1 MALGDDLKN
10 LDKDLRNLNR
20 QGAEFQNAFKSIEK
34 ALKGIA
40 RDSKDF
46 DTELKN
52 AAQTSSQLAKQA
64 DALSKFNKEN
74 LKSTKDRKSFEE
86 KSKKVLEERT
96 KLEAQIK
103 VLKGLALNATKE
115 EKVLLD
121 KASENLLNQVGYAD
135 DIQSSYKGILETNK
149 KLERI
154 NPFKSASDF
163 VKDIPIINKAFSEL
177 ADATEAFN
185 DEIVESGDRAKA
197 LGKSVSKLGG
207 LALKGTIG
215 LIVKGIGD
223 FDKKATS
230 LTRTLNT
237 TAKESKELAISAN
250 DAAQSIAGITGQ
262 DIINSQLAFS
272 EALGTTAALS
282 NETAANFATLQN
294 RLGLSVQQATEFTKL
309 NIALGKNSKKQTEE
323 LIFQTQVQNAQND
336 SAIRYQDVIKDISE
350 TNKAVLLSSKGNAT
364 ALSRAAIEARKFG
377 LNLNEADG
385 IAGSLLDFESS
396 IAAELEAELLTGKQ
410 LNLERARQ
418 AALEGDLAT
427 LTSEIASNVGS
438 AEEFANMNRLQQE
451 AIAKAVGMTRESL
464 SASLVEQESLTK
476 LGFEDKKTRRDSL
489 KQELQKI
496 EALRAQGKF
505 AAARERQLIIEKS
518 FGEDELTRQQRN
530 RTNTELMAEAAQ
542 KMIEAF
548 DFLKKLLVPIKGSL
562 EFAAKHANGIAVAI
576 ATIAGISLIGKFSKL
591 LKLFKGLGS
600 SASKL
605 KGFFGGGGSK
615 VTSAVMKG
623 SGKKISGAAAQSA
636 VKAGSAT
643 AGKSLTK
650 VAGKAGAKLGGKT
663 LLKRIPILGS
673 LMGVGFAIDRAV
685 KGDGVGALMELG
697 SSALGLVDLVAPG
710 VGTALSLAAD
720 AGIAARD
727 LNRAGTITPTAT
739 PMATGGMVTSPT
751 NTIIGE
757 AGPEAVIPLSEF
769 YRKFDEL
776 IAAVKSSGNI
786 NLDGRSLKHSY
797 ENIRC
802 SLWIRLNIFNIYN
815 KMKLWEF

>member
-20 QGAEFQNAFKSIEK
+20 QGAEFQNAFKAIET

-40 RDSKDF
+40 RDSNDF
-46 DTELKN
+46 GDAIKN

-86 KSKKVLEERT
+86 KSNKILAERT

-103 VLKGLALNATKE
+103 TLKGLALNATKQ
-115 EKVLLD
+115 EKALLD
-121 KASENLLNQVGYAD
+121 KATENLLNQVSYAD

-185 DEIVESGDRAKA
+185 DEIVESGDRVKA

-207 LALKGTIG
+207 LAVKGTIG

-237 TAKESKELAISAN
+237 TAQESEELAVSAN

-309 NIALGKNSKKQTEE
+309 NEALGKNSKKQTEE
-323 LIFQTQVQNAQND
+323 LIAQTLIQNTQND

-377 LNLNEADG
+377 LNLNEADS

-396 IAAELEAELLTGKQ
+396 IASELEAELLTGKQ

-464 SASLVEQESLTK
+464 ASSLVEQQALTK
-476 LGFEDKKTRRDSL
+476 LGAKDKSELKEKTRLRL
-489 KQELQKI
+489 QEVNAIKDVAKRE
-496 EALRAQGKF
+496 EARAK
-505 AAARERQLIIEKS
+505 LIADLGS
-518 FGEDELTRQQRN
+518 DELVRQQEN

-542 KMIEAF
+542 KIIEAF
-548 DFLKKLLVPIKGSL
+548 DYLSTKILPKIKPLL
-562 EFAAKHANGIAVAI
+562 EGIANNAQFFATAI

-600 SASKL
+600 AASKL

-623 SGKKISGAAAQSA
+623 SGKKVYGAAAQSA

-673 LMGVGFAIDRAV
+673 VVGLGFAVDRAM
-685 KGDGVGALMELG
+685 KGDFAGAALEVG
-697 SSALGLVDLVAPG
+697 SAGLGLLDLAVPG
-710 VGTALSLAAD
+710 LGTGLSLAVD

-727 LNRAGTITPTAT
+727 LKRAGTITPTAT

-786 NLDGRSLKHSY
+786 NLDGRSLNTAMQTSGVA
-797 ENIRC
+797 
-802 SLWIRLNIFNIYN
+802 FG
-815 KMKLWEF
+815 

>member
-10 LDKDLRNLNR
+10 LDRDLRNLNR

-185 DEIVESGDRAKA
+185 DEIVESGDRTKA

-207 LALKGTIG
+207 LAIKGTIG
-215 LIVKGIGD
+215 LAIKGIGD

-237 TAKESKELAISAN
+237 TAQESEELAVSAN
-250 DAAQSIAGITGQ
+250 NAAQSIAGITGR
-262 DIINSQLAFS
+262 DIIDSQLAFS

-309 NIALGKNSKKQTEE
+309 NEALGKNSKKQTEE
-323 LIFQTQVQNAQND
+323 LIAQTLIQNAQND

-464 SASLVEQESLTK
+464 AASLVEQQALTK
-476 LGFEDKKTRRDSL
+476 LGAKDKSELKEKTRLRL
-489 KQELQKI
+489 QEVNAIKDVAKRE
-496 EALRAQGKF
+496 EARAK
-505 AAARERQLIIEKS
+505 LIADLGS
-518 FGEDELTRQQRN
+518 DELVRQQEN

-542 KMIEAF
+542 KIIEAF
-548 DFLKKLLVPIKGSL
+548 DFLKKLLVPIKGLL
-562 EFAAKHANGIAVAI
+562 EGAANNAGGIATAI
-576 ATIAGISLIGKFSKL
+576 ATIAGISLIGKFRRL
-591 LKLFKGLGS
+591 LKLFKGLSS

-605 KGFFGGGGSK
+605 KGLFGGGGSK

-623 SGKKISGAAAQSA
+623 SGKTAGKSSTKVAA
-636 VKAGSAT
+636 KAGSAT

-786 NLDGRSLKHSY
+786 NLDGRSLNTAMQTSGVT
-797 ENIRC
+797 
-802 SLWIRLNIFNIYN
+802 FG
-815 KMKLWEF
+815 

>member
-20 QGAEFQNAFKSIEK
+20 QGAEFQNAFKAIET

-40 RDSKDF
+40 RDSNDF
-46 DTELKN
+46 GDAIKN

-86 KSKKVLEERT
+86 KSNKILAERT

-103 VLKGLALNATKE
+103 TLKGLALNATKQ
-115 EKVLLD
+115 EKALLD
-121 KASENLLNQVGYAD
+121 KATENLLNQVSYAD

-185 DEIVESGDRAKA
+185 DEIVESGDRVKA

-207 LALKGTIG
+207 LAVKGTIG

-237 TAKESKELAISAN
+237 TAQESEELAVSAN

-309 NIALGKNSKKQTEE
+309 NEALGKNSKKQTEE
-323 LIFQTQVQNAQND
+323 LIAQTLIQNTQND

-377 LNLNEADG
+377 LNLNEADS

-396 IAAELEAELLTGKQ
+396 IASELEAELLTGKQ

-464 SASLVEQESLTK
+464 ASSLVEQQALTK
-476 LGFEDKKTRRDSL
+476 LGAKDKSELKEKTRLRL
-489 KQELQKI
+489 QEVNAIKDVAKRE
-496 EALRAQGKF
+496 EARAK
-505 AAARERQLIIEKS
+505 LIADLGS
-518 FGEDELTRQQRN
+518 DELVRQQEN

-542 KMIEAF
+542 KIIEAF
-548 DFLKKLLVPIKGSL
+548 DYLSTKILPKIKPLL
-562 EFAAKHANGIAVAI
+562 EGIANNAQFFATAI

-600 SASKL
+600 AASKL

-623 SGKKISGAAAQSA
+623 SGKKVYGAAAQSA

-673 LMGVGFAIDRAV
+673 VVGLGFAVDRAM
-685 KGDGVGALMELG
+685 KGDFAGAALEVG
-697 SSALGLVDLVAPG
+697 SAGLGLLDLAVPG
-710 VGTALSLAAD
+710 LGTGLSLAVD

-727 LNRAGTITPTAT
+727 LKRAGTITPTAT

-786 NLDGRSLKHSY
+786 NLDGRSLNTS
-797 ENIRC
+797 
-802 SLWIRLNIFNIYN
+802 
-815 KMKLWEF
+815 MKTSGVAFG

>member
-103 VLKGLALNATKE
+103 TLKGLALNATKE

-121 KASENLLNQVGYAD
+121 KATENLLNQVGYAD

-464 SASLVEQESLTK
+464 AASLVEQQALTK
-476 LGFEDKKTRRDSL
+476 LGAKDKSELKEKTRLRL
-489 KQELQKI
+489 QEVNAIKDVAKRE
-496 EALRAQGKF
+496 EARAK
-505 AAARERQLIIEKS
+505 LIADLGS
-518 FGEDELTRQQRN
+518 DELVRQQEN

-542 KMIEAF
+542 KIIEAF
-548 DFLKKLLVPIKGSL
+548 DFLKKLLVPIKGLL
-562 EFAAKHANGIAVAI
+562 EGAANNAGGIATAI
-576 ATIAGISLIGKFSKL
+576 ATIAGISLIGKFRRL
-591 LKLFKGLGS
+591 LKLFKSLGS
-600 SASKL
+600 AASKL
-605 KGFFGGGGSK
+605 KGFFGGGSK

-623 SGKKISGAAAQSA
+623 SGKSAAAQSA

-697 SSALGLVDLVAPG
+697 SAGLGLVDLVAPG

-786 NLDGRSLKHSY
+786 NLDGRSLNTAMQTSGVA
-797 ENIRC
+797 
-802 SLWIRLNIFNIYN
+802 FG
-815 KMKLWEF
+815 

>member
-10 LDKDLRNLNR
+10 LDKDLKNLNR
-20 QGAEFQNAFKSIEK
+20 QGTEFQNAFKSIEK

-46 DTELKN
+46 NTELNN
-52 AAQTSSQLAKQA
+52 AAQTSSKLEKAA

-86 KSKKVLEERT
+86 KSNKILAERT

-103 VLKGLALNATKE
+103 TLKGLALNATKQ
-115 EKVLLD
+115 EKALLD
-121 KASENLLNQVGYAD
+121 KATENLLNQVSYAD

-185 DEIVESGDRAKA
+185 DEIVESGDRVKA

-207 LALKGTIG
+207 LAVKGTIG

-237 TAKESKELAISAN
+237 TAQESEELAVSAN

-309 NIALGKNSKKQTEE
+309 NEALGKNSKKQTEE
-323 LIFQTQVQNAQND
+323 LIAQTLIQNTQND

-377 LNLNEADG
+377 LNLNEADS

-396 IAAELEAELLTGKQ
+396 IASELEAELLTGKQ

-464 SASLVEQESLTK
+464 ASSLVEQQALTK
-476 LGFEDKKTRRDSL
+476 LGAKDKSELKEKTRLRL
-489 KQELQKI
+489 QEVNAIKDVAKRE
-496 EALRAQGKF
+496 EARAK
-505 AAARERQLIIEKS
+505 LIADLGS
-518 FGEDELTRQQRN
+518 DELVRQQEN

-542 KMIEAF
+542 KIIEAF
-548 DFLKKLLVPIKGSL
+548 DYLSTKILPKIKPLL
-562 EFAAKHANGIAVAI
+562 EGIANNAQFFATAI

-600 SASKL
+600 AASKL

-623 SGKKISGAAAQSA
+623 SGKKVYGAAAQSA

-673 LMGVGFAIDRAV
+673 VVGLGFAVDRAM
-685 KGDGVGALMELG
+685 KGDFAGAALEVG
-697 SSALGLVDLVAPG
+697 SAGLGLLDLAVPG
-710 VGTALSLAAD
+710 LGTGLSLAVD

-727 LNRAGTITPTAT
+727 LKRAGTITPTAT

-786 NLDGRSLKHSY
+786 NLDGRSLNTAMQTSGVA
-797 ENIRC
+797 
-802 SLWIRLNIFNIYN
+802 FG
-815 KMKLWEF
+815 

>member
-20 QGAEFQNAFKSIEK
+20 QGVEFQNAFKSIEK

-46 DTELKN
+46 DEILGA

-86 KSKKVLEERT
+86 KSNKILAERT

-121 KASENLLNQVGYAD
+121 KATENLLNQVGYAD

-185 DEIVESGDRAKA
+185 DEIVESGDRTKA

-207 LALKGTIG
+207 LAVKGTIG
-215 LIVKGIGD
+215 LAVKGIGD

-237 TAKESKELAISAN
+237 TAQESEELAVSAN

-309 NIALGKNSKKQTEE
+309 NEALGKNSKKQTEE
-323 LIFQTQVQNAQND
+323 LIGQTLIQNAQND

-464 SASLVEQESLTK
+464 ASSLVEQQALTK
-476 LGFEDKKTRRDSL
+476 LGAKDKSELKEKTRLRL
-489 KQELQKI
+489 QEVNAIKDVAKRE
-496 EALRAQGKF
+496 EARAK
-505 AAARERQLIIEKS
+505 LIADLGS
-518 FGEDELTRQQRN
+518 DELVRQQEN

-542 KMIEAF
+542 KIIEAF
-548 DFLKKLLVPIKGSL
+548 DFLKKLLVPIKGLL
-562 EFAAKHANGIAVAI
+562 EGAANNAGGIATAI

-697 SSALGLVDLVAPG
+697 SAGLGLVDLVAPG

-786 NLDGRSLKHSY
+786 NLDGRSLNTAMQTSGVA
-797 ENIRC
+797 
-802 SLWIRLNIFNIYN
+802 FG
-815 KMKLWEF
+815 

>member
-20 QGAEFQNAFKSIEK
+20 QGVEFQNAFNSIEK

-46 DTELKN
+46 DRELKS
-52 AAQTSSQLAKQA
+52 AAETSSQLAKQA

-74 LKSTKDRKSFEE
+74 LKSTKDRKSFED
-86 KSKKVLEERT
+86 KSKKVLAERT

-121 KASENLLNQVGYAD
+121 KATENLLNQVGYAD

-505 AAARERQLIIEKS
+505 DAARKKQIEIEKS

-542 KMIEAF
+542 KIIEAF
-548 DFLKKLLVPIKGSL
+548 DYLSTKILPKVKPLL
-562 EFAAKHANGIAVAI
+562 EGIANNAQFFATAI

-623 SGKKISGAAAQSA
+623 SGKKVAAQSA

-643 AGKSLTK
+643 ASKSLTK

-786 NLDGRSLKHSY
+786 NLDGRSLNTAMQTSGVA
-797 ENIRC
+797 
-802 SLWIRLNIFNIYN
+802 FG
-815 KMKLWEF
+815 

>member
-10 LDKDLRNLNR
+10 LDKDLRNLNKKGSELNTVFS
-20 QGAEFQNAFKSIEK
+20 QIAAGLKDLSKSGGDYATEIDKAASLTKSLGTEAEKLAGVNKDVLKSEKERNKFQKD
-34 ALKGIA
+34 ALKLSEKRSKVEAKIA
-40 RDSKDF
+40 
-46 DTELKN
+46 ELKDK
-52 AAQTSSQLAKQA
+52 LATA
-64 DALSKFNKEN
+64 S
-74 LKSTKDRKSFEE
+74 EE
-86 KSKKVLEERT
+86 EAKVLSRVIER
-96 KLEAQIK
+96 LE
-103 VLKGLALNATKE
+103 
-115 EKVLLD
+115 D
-121 KASENLLNQVGYAD
+121 
-135 DIQSSYKGILETNK
+135 QSSYVKEIEDGFENILKTNK

-185 DEIVESGDRAKA
+185 DELVESGDRTKA

-207 LALKGTIG
+207 LAIKGTIG
-215 LIVKGIGD
+215 LAVKGIGD

-237 TAKESKELAISAN
+237 TAQESEELAVSAN
-250 DAAQSIAGITGQ
+250 NAAQSIAGITGR
-262 DIINSQLAFS
+262 DIIDSQLAFS

-377 LNLNEADG
+377 LNLNEVDG

-438 AEEFANMNRLQQE
+438 AEEFAGMNRLQQE

-464 SASLVEQESLTK
+464 AASLVEQESLTK

-505 AAARERQLIIEKS
+505 ADAREKQLIIEKS

-542 KMIEAF
+542 KIIEAF

-562 EFAAKHANGIAVAI
+562 EFAADKANGIAAAI
-576 ATIAGISLIGKFSKL
+576 ATIAGISLIGKFRKL

-600 SASKL
+600 AASKL

-623 SGKKISGAAAQSA
+623 SGKKIYGAAAQSA

-643 AGKSLTK
+643 AGKTAGKSLTK
-650 VAGKAGAKLGGKT
+650 IAGKTGAKLGGKT

-673 LMGVGFAIDRAV
+673 VVGLGFAIDRAI
-685 KGDGVGALMELG
+685 KGDFVGAAMEVG
-697 SSALGLVDLVAPG
+697 SAGLGLLDLVAPG
-710 VGTALSLAAD
+710 LGTGLSLAAD

-727 LNRAGTITPTAT
+727 LKRAGTITPTAT

-776 IAAVKSSGNI
+776 ISAVKSSGNI
-786 NLDGRSLKHSY
+786 NLDGRSLNTAMQTSGVA
-797 ENIRC
+797 
-802 SLWIRLNIFNIYN
+802 FG
-815 KMKLWEF
+815 

>member
-20 QGAEFQNAFKSIEK
+20 QGVEFQNAFKSIEK

-46 DTELKN
+46 DEILGA

-86 KSKKVLEERT
+86 KSNKILAERT

-121 KASENLLNQVGYAD
+121 KATENLLNQVGYAD

-185 DEIVESGDRAKA
+185 DEIVESGDRTKA

-207 LALKGTIG
+207 LAVKGTIG
-215 LIVKGIGD
+215 LAVKGIGD

-237 TAKESKELAISAN
+237 TAQESEELAVSAN

-309 NIALGKNSKKQTEE
+309 NEALGKNSKKQTEE
-323 LIFQTQVQNAQND
+323 LIGQTLIQNAQND

-464 SASLVEQESLTK
+464 AASLVEQESLTK
-476 LGFEDKKTRRDSL
+476 LGAKDKSELKEKTRLRL
-489 KQELQKI
+489 QEVNAIKDVAKRE
-496 EALRAQGKF
+496 EARAK
-505 AAARERQLIIEKS
+505 LIADLGS
-518 FGEDELTRQQRN
+518 DELVRQQEN

-542 KMIEAF
+542 KIIEAF
-548 DFLKKLLVPIKGSL
+548 DFLKKLLVPIKGLL
-562 EFAAKHANGIAVAI
+562 EGAANNAGGIATAI

-697 SSALGLVDLVAPG
+697 SAGLGLVDLVAPG

-786 NLDGRSLKHSY
+786 NLDGRSLNTAMQTSGVA
-797 ENIRC
+797 
-802 SLWIRLNIFNIYN
+802 FG
-815 KMKLWEF
+815 